1 MNNREIAEIRKQY
14 KPDKSNISHV
24 RGCCVNGN
32 HEIIS
37 EFDQSL
43 GLMSEDEAESIL
55 MLLRKTLSG
64 AAGANL
70 TNISFSTQQVKE
82 SEEHKLLSTL
92 RASALKNDEAV
103 HAFYEKVAKTLSFDS
118 NFLIFLAYDSYDIYS
133 RRGDG
138 EKGESTET
146 FSYVLCSI
154 CPLKPAKS
162 ALGYIYH
169 EGKLGNI
176 FSDSVL
182 SAPELGF
189 MFPAFDDHTANIY
202 SALYYRRSKSDNH
215 EAFAEAVFHAPLPM
229 PVAAQK
235 ETFKTVLAETLE
247 EDCSYDTVQS
257 VYGQLREMVDNHK
270 ASKDPEP
277 LTVTKQTVSAVL
289 KSCGASD
296 ERVAAFEEKYDA
308 RFGVGTELSPANV
321 VGTAKVEVKTPDV
334 VIRVNPER
342 TDLVETRVIDGIKY
356 VLVRAD
362 NGVEVNGISV
372 SIKDADEEAEA

>member
-14 KPDKSNISHV
+14 KLDKSGISHV

-43 GLMSEDEAESIL
+43 GLMSEDETEEIL
-55 MLLRKTLSG
+55 ALLRKTLSG
-64 AAGANL
+64 TSGANL
-70 TNISFSTQQVKE
+70 TDVRFSTQQVQE

-92 RASALKNDEAV
+92 RSSALKDDEAV
-103 HAFYEKVAKTLSFDS
+103 HKFYEKVAATLSFDS
-118 NFLIFLAYDSYDIYS
+118 NFLIFLAYDSYDMYS
-133 RRGDG
+133 RSKDG

-146 FSYVLCSI
+146 FSYILCSI

-189 MFPAFDDHTANIY
+189 MFPAFDDRMANIY
-202 SALYYRRSKSDNH
+202 SALYYTKSKSDNH
-215 EAFAEAVFHAPLPM
+215 EAFAEAVFHTPLPM
-229 PVAAQK
+229 PVAAQS
-235 ETFKTVLAETLE
+235 ETFKEVLTESFA
-247 EDCSYDTVQS
+247 EDCSYETVQA
-257 VYGQLREMVDNHK
+257 VYGQLRDMVDDHK
-270 ASKDPEP
+270 ASKSPEP

-289 KSCGASD
+289 KNCGIS
-296 ERVAAFEEKYDA
+296 EEKVTAFEEKYDEG
-308 RFGVGTELSPANV
+308 FGVGTELNPSNV
-321 VGTAKVEVKTPDV
+321 IGTSKFEVKTPDV

-362 NGVEVNGISV
+362 SGVEVNGIAV
-372 SIKDADEEAEA
+372 NIREETQA

>member
-14 KPDKSNISHV
+14 KPDKSGISHV

-43 GLMSEDEAESIL
+43 GLMSEEEAEEIL
-55 MLLRKTLSG
+55 ALLRKTLSG
-64 AAGANL
+64 TSGANL
-70 TNISFSTQQVKE
+70 TDVRFSTQQVQD

-103 HAFYEKVAKTLSFDS
+103 HQFYEKVASTLSFDT

-133 RRGDG
+133 RSKDG

-182 SAPELGF
+182 AAPELGF
-189 MFPAFDDHTANIY
+189 MFPAFDDRMANIY
-202 SALYYRRSKSDNH
+202 SALYYTRSKSDNH
-215 EAFAEAVFHAPLPM
+215 EAFADAIFHAPLPM
-229 PVAAQK
+229 PVAAQS
-235 ETFKTVLAETLE
+235 ETFKTVLTEVLE
-247 EDCSYDTVQS
+247 EDCHYETVQA
-257 VYGQLREMVDNHK
+257 VYGQLRDMVDEHK

-289 KSCGASD
+289 KTCGMP
-296 ERVAAFEEKYDA
+296 EEKVATFEEKYDES
-308 RFGVGTELSPANV
+308 FGVGVELSPANV
-321 VGTAKVEVKTPDV
+321 LGPSKFEVKTPDV
-334 VIRVNPER
+334 TIRVNPER
-342 TDLVETRVIDGIKY
+342 TDLVETRVIDGVKY
-356 VLVRAD
+356 VLVRAEG
-362 NGVEVNGISV
+362 GVEVNGIAVNIES
-372 SIKDADEEAEA
+372 EA